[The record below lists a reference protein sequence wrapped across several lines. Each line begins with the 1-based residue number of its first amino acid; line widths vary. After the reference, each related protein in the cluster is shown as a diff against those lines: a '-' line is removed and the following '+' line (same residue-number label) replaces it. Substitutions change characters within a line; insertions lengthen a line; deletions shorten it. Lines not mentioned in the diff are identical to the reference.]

1 MFKKKNQCLDEQILC
16 KQTTMYLSYFWS
28 SYWLSKTK
36 VVDAIKKKKKERK
49 KKTRFENPSRR
60 RKKKSRSENHEE

>member
-1 MFKKKNQCLDEQILC
+1 MPKPKIEIIKCLKKNQCLDEQILC

-36 VVDAIKKKKKERK
+36 VVDAIGRARLLR
-49 KKTRFENPSRR
+49 TVFEQC
-60 RKKKSRSENHEE
+60 EL